1 MLKGVPVQDAQLT
14 PRAYEYAHPQ
24 LPAALRETITRLEPT
39 APARWPLQPETLLA
53 KAREQTGLSDFGDP
67 AFRQALQ
74 VLCESAEQELDLN
87 AIGRRNLHVQIVD
100 HLVQRLR
107 FQDLWRRHPE
117 ILDEAIDRPLFIV
130 GLPRSGTTFLQH
142 LLARDPSMRVVP
154 FWEQLSPL
162 PQHDPARRP
171 PDDAPLIDLARKN
184 VEGLRQNAPALL
196 QMHQLAAEDPE
207 EEIYLLAPG
216 FSSMVYEWVYILPR
230 YAQWYARQDHTAGYR
245 YFRQV
250 LQTLQWMRGGRR
262 WLLKAPQHME
272 QLKPLLTVFP
282 DATVIETLRDPA
294 TATVSIA
301 NLTAYGQR
309 LRTDRPNPVAT
320 GAASVALIQRLVLSL
335 LRDRPEGDPRFV
347 PVQFQALMSDPLA
360 AARRIY
366 AACGLTLTP
375 EVEARMRAYVEENR
389 SGRHVKSE
397 YSAQD
402 FGIDVPALRASLR
415 EYYTRFGVPEDAR
428 L

>member
-1 MLKGVPVQDAQLT
+1 
-14 PRAYEYAHPQ
+14 
-24 LPAALRETITRLEPT
+24 
-39 APARWPLQPETLLA
+39 
-53 KAREQTGLSDFGDP
+53 
-67 AFRQALQ
+67 
-74 VLCESAEQELDLN
+74 
-87 AIGRRNLHVQIVD
+87 
-100 HLVQRLR
+100 
-107 FQDLWRRHPE
+107 
-117 ILDEAIDRPLFIV
+117 
-130 GLPRSGTTFLQH
+130 
-142 LLARDPSMRVVP
+142 
-154 FWEQLSPL
+154 
-162 PQHDPARRP
+162 
-171 PDDAPLIDLARKN
+171 
-184 VEGLRQNAPALL
+184 
-196 QMHQLAAEDPE
+196 
-207 EEIYLLAPG
+207 
-216 FSSMVYEWVYILPR
+216 
-230 YAQWYARQDHTAGYR
+230 
-245 YFRQV
+245 
-250 LQTLQWMRGGRR
+250 
-262 WLLKAPQHME
+262 
-272 QLKPLLTVFP
+272 
-282 DATVIETLRDPA
+282 ETLRDPA

-366 AACGLTLTP
+366 AASGLTLTP